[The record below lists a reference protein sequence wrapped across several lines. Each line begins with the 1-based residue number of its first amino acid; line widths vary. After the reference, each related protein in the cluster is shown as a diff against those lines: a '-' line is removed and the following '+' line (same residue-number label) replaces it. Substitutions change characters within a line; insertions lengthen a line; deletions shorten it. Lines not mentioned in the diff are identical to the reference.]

1 MISARKNALFT
12 GIHRGSAMRL
22 VLICWLTAETSGF
35 VASPWPS
42 HTAVGKPASRIRIFL
57 KPFGVGSS
65 SQYAKKTRTRGR
77 AITLASNSADDT
89 SISQPPSTPGD
100 GNIIAQPAEGNAD
113 VGIFSSLRVHPIFQM
128 AGAVAIYCF
137 HVFVLCKREFNL
149 PLLLMD
155 GKGEKMALSW
165 ELVFGTIAL
174 AVYFKVCGKK
184 SQQEA
189 WALANGRG
197 LEKEELPSKVDP
209 EEKKGMTDTII
220 FLGLAYLGSG
230 YLGQACHFL
239 LCLISAFDVPIT
251 LGMCTS
257 LQVLLAHLAWV
268 IAGTWIIQWRT
279 ANKFLSP
286 GNKWF
291 KLEFNMDHTCKLMW
305 SIIGGYLLTS
315 YISTFALSLS
325 FVTSKLPI
333 LQNVVEMMKNI
344 PESQTEQ
351 IVMRLKNPEGGGLAA
366 QIVGCIGPCLTG

>member
-1 MISARKNALFT
+1 
-12 GIHRGSAMRL
+12 MRL
-22 VLICWLTAETSGF
+22 MLICWFIAETSCF
-35 VASPWPS
+35 VLSPWPS
-42 HTAVGKPASRIRIFL
+42 PAVLGKPASRNRIFL

-65 SQYAKKTRTRGR
+65 SHYAKKPRTRGR
-77 AITLASNSADDT
+77 AIAVASSPTDET
-89 SISQPPSTPGD
+89 SISQPASS
-100 GNIIAQPAEGNAD
+100 PAGESSISKGAGGNAD
-113 VGIFSSLRVHPIFQM
+113 VGIFSSLRVHPVLQM
-128 AGAVAIYCF
+128 VGAAAIYCF

-149 PLLLMD
+149 PWSLMD
-155 GKGEKMALSW
+155 GKGEKMTLSW
-165 ELVFGTIAL
+165 ELVFGSIAL
-174 AVYFKVCGKK
+174 AVYFKVCGKT
-184 SQQEA
+184 SREEA
-189 WALANGRG
+189 WALTNGKG
-197 LEKEELPSKVDP
+197 LEKEELPTKVDP

-230 YLGQACHFL
+230 YLGQAMHFL

-279 ANKFLSP
+279 NNKFLSP